1 MANQKMEDTHMSDGD
16 GAPVNQ
22 SNSTLNAGQTMEL
35 TFRSGRT
42 TTLENTPP
50 SAPTQA
56 SFPGIFSLT
65 DPPGTN
71 APSNSQASAS
81 TTPTTTA
88 GASTTAT
95 RPTAP
100 AAQATTGRPLAKYG
114 NKNPWHTWGRLA
126 EIMRQN
132 PDEPARSFTEIR
144 KRSVPVMRKRRQ
156 AISKRAIRRKESGS
170 RQKLKNQA
178 RNQVRANALAN
189 DPVYKRMT
197 EVMGQ
202 PGGDSHTAPVKHVED
217 QLLKLGKGDAVTYRC
232 CHCGKA
238 GRQKQSIKGKEVEGK
253 GGARCQCGHQL
264 CMFCLH
270 VETEEDELIDFEFMG
285 LGDDEGDDEE
295 GGEDGGDDG
304 GGMGGAGVT
313 LEVAA

>member
-1 MANQKMEDTHMSDGD
+1 
-16 GAPVNQ
+16 
-22 SNSTLNAGQTMEL
+22 MEL
-35 TFRSGRT
+35 TLRSGRT
-42 TTLENTPP
+42 TTLQNTPP

-56 SFPGIFSLT
+56 NFPGIFSPT
-65 DPPGTN
+65 AHPGTN

-81 TTPTTTA
+81 TT
-88 GASTTAT
+88 AT

-100 AAQATTGRPLAKYG
+100 AAQASTARPLAGYSQQDS
-114 NKNPWHTWGRLA
+114 WHTWGRLA
-126 EIMRQN
+126 EIMRQDPN
-132 PDEPARSFTEIR
+132 KPSRGFAEIR

-156 AISKRAIRRKESGS
+156 AIVKQTKKVIKRKEVDS
-170 RQKLKNQA
+170 RQRLKNHT
-178 RNQVRANALAN
+178 RNQIRKKAVAD

-202 PGGDSHTAPVKHVED
+202 PTSQSYTVPVRHVEE

-232 CHCGKA
+232 CQCGKA
-238 GRQKQSIKGKEVEGK
+238 GRQKQSIKGKEVEGR
-253 GGARCQCGHQL
+253 GGARCQCGHLL

-285 LGDDEGDDEE
+285 LGDDEPDDEE
-295 GGEDGGDDG
+295 GDEDGGDA